1 MSPRGLALDD
11 RLQDYLIEA
20 GMREHPELCALRLE
34 TAGMAHGGMQSS
46 PEQMQLIG
54 LMLRMIGARKVLEIG
69 CFTGYG
75 TLAMALALPGD
86 GRVITLDVNDD
97 WAQVGRRHWRAAGVE
112 DRIDMRTGL
121 AQESLEGIDEDAS
134 FDLVYI
140 DADKKSYGIYLD
152 HALRLVRPG
161 GIIALDNMLWH
172 GAVADPGDHSHQVES
187 LRQTQ
192 ARIMADSTLS
202 ATLVPIGDGVTIAWK
217 RR

>member
-192 ARIMADSTLS
+192 TRIMADSTLS